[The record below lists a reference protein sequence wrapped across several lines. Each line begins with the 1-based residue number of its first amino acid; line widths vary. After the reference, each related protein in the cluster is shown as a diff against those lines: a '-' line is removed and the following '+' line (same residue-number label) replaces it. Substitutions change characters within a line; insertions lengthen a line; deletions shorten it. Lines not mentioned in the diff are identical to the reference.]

1 MPRPDPRM
9 NFSSVD
15 EGEEGGTGGEQQRK
29 TPKGLRHIEKVSKR
43 FVLDPVV
50 SAMKLMTD
58 SNGEENEKDVS
69 PRADT
74 SVATITSARHDDM
87 DDTSDRKSV
96 GVIDKFEK
104 KNLLKKGRSIMEVVA
119 ATFSK
124 EETLDEPAVDC
135 IPGDFTS
142 LLDRIVHIPTAAS
155 LATSADSTVGLTVA
169 VGDSL
174 LPLCSNIEKRQQ
186 LANVGLH
193 SGVEYVVCAIEE
205 RKDVNGK
212 DDLLV
217 SMKLSY
223 PLGPQFQSKGP
234 VTILASDVPV
244 FTMRTKTMTQGVLK
258 HEQSTTFDINKG
270 VKETITVDENSLIQ
284 QITLPSVTVVASE
297 YNDICFMGIGS
308 ILTVVAIHIWSY
320 TESIRANQFPLSV
333 VSIFTGVAFLLGYAI
348 GRRSFLDPNRL
359 HQERHGGE
367 KAGLNVVR
375 RLDGSRRSHPTSH
388 TRRRKRHTIFGAF
401 RRANPVDSINTT
413 RSRSEL
419 REWEKKLRGG
429 MELKEWEKK
438 LREPFAD
445 RLLMDHLL
453 SISRSHKKDGPRQ
466 RRRTRT
472 EDSIEECVSDDVLLT
487 SDEGIEI
494 GKIELNNTRATALE
508 QDENYPHIVH
518 PMCQLRGLDLFMSD
532 DPQKEIWRQPLLK
545 E

>member
-1 MPRPDPRM
+1 MPRPDPPM

-15 EGEEGGTGGEQQRK
+15 EGEEGGIGGERQRK

-104 KNLLKKGRSIMEVVA
+104 KNLLKKRRSVMEVVA
-119 ATFSK
+119 ATLSK
-124 EETLDEPAVDC
+124 EETLDEPAAVDC

-155 LATSADSTVGLTVA
+155 LATSGKLTVA

-244 FTMRTKTMTQGVLK
+244 FTLRTKTMTQGVLK

-270 VKETITVDENSLIQ
+270 VKETITVDENSLLQ

-320 TESIRANQFPLSV
+320 TESMRANQFPLSV
-333 VSIFTGVAFLLGYAI
+333 VSIFTGIAFLLGFAI
-348 GRRSFLDPNRL
+348 GRRSFLDPDRL
-359 HQERHGGE
+359 RQERHGGE

-375 RLDGSRRSHPTSH
+375 RLDGSRRSHPTSQPDEEKG
-388 TRRRKRHTIFGAF
+388 TLSLGPSVVLIRWIASTLQEVEVSSGSGRRSSGVVW
-401 RRANPVDSINTT
+401 N
-413 RSRSEL
+413 
-419 REWEKKLRGG
+419 
-429 MELKEWEKK
+429 
-438 LREPFAD
+438 
-445 RLLMDHLL
+445 
-453 SISRSHKKDGPRQ
+453 
-466 RRRTRT
+466 
-472 EDSIEECVSDDVLLT
+472 
-487 SDEGIEI
+487 
-494 GKIELNNTRATALE
+494 
-508 QDENYPHIVH
+508 
-518 PMCQLRGLDLFMSD
+518 
-532 DPQKEIWRQPLLK
+532 
-545 E
+545 